1 MINELIFLTQTLL
14 LGLFALLAL
23 RMGKSALVGFIS
35 LMCVLSNL
43 FILKQITLFGF
54 AATCCDAYAIGAVL
68 GLNLLQEYY
77 GKAVAQRAIVTSFV
91 LLVCYSI
98 MAYLQLL
105 YLPNEY
111 DTAQVAYQ
119 SILGVMPRIAA
130 ASLVV
135 YLFVQYVDSLLYAK
149 LRDMT
154 QGKYLV
160 VRVWIS
166 LIITQL
172 LDTILFSF
180 LGLYG
185 LVGNIVELICI
196 SYAIKLIAI
205 ALAGPCVAASKWLYD
220 GTKKD
225 TL

>member
-1 MINELIFLTQTLL
+1 MVNEFIFLAQTLI
-14 LGLFALLAL
+14 LGLFALFAL
-23 RMGKSALVGFIS
+23 RIGKSALVGFIC

-43 FILKQITLFGF
+43 FILKQVTLFGF
-54 AATCCDAYAIGAVL
+54 AATSCDAYAIGAVL

-77 GKAVAQRAIVTSFV
+77 GKAVAQKAIVTSFI

-111 DTAQVAYQ
+111 DTAQAAYQ
-119 SILGVMPRIAA
+119 SILGIMPRIAA

-149 LRDMT
+149 LHDMT
-154 QGKYLV
+154 QGNYLV
-160 VRVWIS
+160 ARVWIS

-185 LVGNIVELICI
+185 LVDNLVELICI

-205 ALAGPCVAASKWLYD
+205 ALAGPCVAASKWLYNC
-220 GTKKD
+220 TQKD
-225 TL
+225 TF

>member
-1 MINELIFLTQTLL
+1 MTNEFIFLAQTLI
-14 LGLFALLAL
+14 LGLFALLSL
-23 RMGKSALVGFIS
+23 RIGKSGLVGFIC

-77 GKAVAQRAIVTSFV
+77 GKAVAQKAIVTSFI
-91 LLVCYSI
+91 LLVCYTI
-98 MAYLQLL
+98 MSYVQLL
-105 YLPNEY
+105 YVPNEY
-111 DTAQVAYQ
+111 DTAHTAYQ
-119 SILGVMPRIAA
+119 QLLSVMPRIAA
-130 ASLVV
+130 ASLLV
-135 YLFVQYVDSLLYAK
+135 YVCVQYVDSLLYAQ
-149 LRDMT
+149 LRQIM

-166 LIITQL
+166 LVVTQL

-185 LVGNIVELICI
+185 LIGNIVELICI

-220 GTKKD
+220 GPKKN
-225 TL
+225 TF